1 MVGGGRGGLP
11 YMEVAPGT
19 FLKIYYCLPP
29 TSSAPLSVSSFDIHY
44 EPFYLSLSSLHT
56 CMFCF
61 DTFLF
66 RSARTSCTTPGW
78 PVCLSA
84 MKIWI
89 PCIQAYKYAS
99 WIIRRLIKP
108 TQWPHG
114 IPQMPP
120 WPPGT
125 PKQVSW
131 PHWTLKFT
139 STALQIIRRPIKCCC
154 WSYRTSYPSPLTP
167 WANSC
172 ISAI

>member
-1 MVGGGRGGLP
+1 MRSYSTFDYHNMTDITHLVLYCCMLYKCNQISGRSQNVEMVGGGRGGLP

-44 EPFYLSLSSLHT
+44 EPFYLSLSSVHT

-61 DTFLF
+61 GTFLF

-99 WIIRRLIKP
+99 SPADSSNQPNGPWD
-108 TQWPHG
+108 
-114 IPQMPP
+114 PP
-120 WPPGT
+120 D
-125 PKQVSW
+125 
-131 PHWTLKFT
+131 
-139 STALQIIRRPIKCCC
+139 A
-154 WSYRTSYPSPLTP
+154 PLTP
-167 WANSC
+167 WDP
-172 ISAI
+172 